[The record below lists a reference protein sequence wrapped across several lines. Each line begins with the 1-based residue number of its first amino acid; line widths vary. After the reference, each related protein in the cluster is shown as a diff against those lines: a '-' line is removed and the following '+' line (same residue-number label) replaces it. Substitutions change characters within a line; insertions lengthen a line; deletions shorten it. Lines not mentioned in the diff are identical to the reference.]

1 MEVLGKDT
9 VLNLAEKVT
18 KTKQWKA
25 KLNEGSK
32 VVINTRGKHWKENTA
47 KEAAR
52 KLKPEVKMKHIF
64 VLIIPAKMKPFLSNS
79 VESFQFLNR

>member
-32 VVINTRGKHWKENTA
+32 VVINTRGKHWKENAA

-64 VLIIPAKMKPFLSNS
+64 VLIIPAKMKRFSIK
-79 VESFQFLNR
+79 

>member
-32 VVINTRGKHWKENTA
+32 VVINTRGKHWKEKTA

-64 VLIIPAKMKPFLSNS
+64 VLIIPAKMKPFSIK
-79 VESFQFLNR
+79 

>member
-64 VLIIPAKMKPFLSNS
+64 VLIIPAKMKPFSTK
-79 VESFQFLNR
+79 